1 MEVRLG
7 NGVTGGA
14 EPQIVE
20 AVVQVGAEETRYLR
34 CGRSGSV
41 VLVVALEDDERLRLL
56 RLLAAARRVI
66 APVPPA
72 LSDSPTAWSGADLG
86 AWLRNVVEGLG
97 LDRPALV
104 LEAALAALAPAVDA
118 VAGDAIGPCMVAA
131 DAGTADAGTADAGSG
146 RRWQTGGAAQTA
158 ATSELPNPG
167 SLRGLGNP
175 DVI

>member
-34 CGRSGSV
+34 CGRSGQV
-41 VLVVALEDDERLRLL
+41 ALVVAMDAAERLRLV
-56 RLLAAARRVI
+56 RLLAAERRVI
-66 APVPPA
+66 APVPP
-72 LSDSPTAWSGADLG
+72 LLTGSLTAWSGADLG
-86 AWLRNVVEGLG
+86 AWLRDVVEGLG

-118 VAGDAIGPCMVAA
+118 VAGDAIGPCTVAA
-131 DAGTADAGTADAGSG
+131 DVGTAEA
-146 RRWQTGGAAQTA
+146 
-158 ATSELPNPG
+158 
-167 SLRGLGNP
+167 
-175 DVI
+175 